1 MAHHNLTIVSVHG
14 HTNGAAT
21 IPAILKSMKELP
33 GSKGLL
39 LSPAKPSKLPDSIHW
54 RQIGTLDYRSYSTF
68 IMHCLYAFIKTD
80 YCLIVQDDGWVLDGK
95 NWRDEYYDYDY
106 IGGITHAGL
115 KDNKLFL
122 GFTWIRE
129 LDPIL
134 VLNGGFSLRSRK
146 FLEAPNKHGIAQ
158 NFYEEV
164 NLWNEDVQLSCLKR
178 RLFEDLGFKYAPDKV
193 AKTFSMEYL
202 APEFHDDLDFSS
214 LLGHHA
220 ASRKLMDDNTIF
232 VPRSKDQIDAI
243 YREAEFLNYLKSTG
257 YDIFYAPPNLNQ
269 ARLAS

>member
-39 LSPAKPSKLPDSIHW
+39 LSPAKPDNLPDSIHW

-68 IMHCLYAFIKTD
+68 IMHCLYAFIETD

-129 LDPIL
+129 FDPIL

-146 FLEAPNKHGIAQ
+146 FLEAANKYGIAQ
-158 NFYEEV
+158 SYSEEIH
-164 NLWNEDVQLSCLKR
+164 LWNEDVQLSCLKR
-178 RLFEDLGFKYAPDKV
+178 TRFEELGFKYAPNEV
-193 AKTFSMEYL
+193 AKTFSMEYV
-202 APEFHDDLDFSS
+202 APEFHDDLDFSK
-214 LLGHHA
+214 LLGHHCT
-220 ASRKLMDDNTIF
+220 SRKLIGDNTIF
-232 VPRSKDQIDAI
+232 VPRTKDQIDGI
-243 YREAEFLNYLKSTG
+243 YRESEFLDYLKSIG
-257 YDIFYAPPNLNQ
+257 YDIFYDAPNLNK